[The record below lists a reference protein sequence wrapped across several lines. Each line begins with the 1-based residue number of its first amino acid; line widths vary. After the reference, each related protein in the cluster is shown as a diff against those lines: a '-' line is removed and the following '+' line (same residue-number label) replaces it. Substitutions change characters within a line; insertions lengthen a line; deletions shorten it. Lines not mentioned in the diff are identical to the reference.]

1 MSNQLTMFEQYI
13 EGEFGTEDVTYI
25 SDEQALSNL
34 GFMQENYSDEY
45 QEIIDQVNA
54 SYEPPENM
62 ESDLDEL
69 TDAITNRNP
78 MKFVMELERLMITE
92 FKAFIDNAQE
102 EIAYKQLGQSVDG
115 SYQAKQ
121 YAEIQREG

>member
-62 ESDLDEL
+62 ENDLDEL